1 MRLVCIKR
9 STMMNVSF
17 FAGLIFWGMM
27 ALVLSELMTLSVT
40 MTQTGLVWLSYA
52 LWAAAAGVVVQ
63 GGIRAFRAQRA
74 KHDGV
79 SGHEM

>member
-27 ALVLSELMTLSVT
+27 ALVLSELMALSVT

-52 LWAAAAGVVVQ
+52 LWAAAAGMVVQ
-63 GGIRAFRAQRA
+63 GGIRTFRAQRA

>member
-1 MRLVCIKR
+1 
-9 STMMNVSF
+9 MMNVSF

-52 LWAAAAGVVVQ
+52 LWAAAAAMVVQ
-63 GGIRAFRAQRA
+63 VGIRAIRAQRV

>member
-27 ALVLSELMTLSVT
+27 VLVLSELMTLSVT
-40 MTQTGLVWLSYA
+40 M
-52 LWAAAAGVVVQ
+52 VQ